1 MKKTVAII
9 VITILG
15 FTSVIASDIKFLSP
29 DKNLELRI
37 NIENGVTASL
47 FLKNIKV
54 FDIENIQLVTDRGI
68 IPSEN

>member
-1 MKKTVAII
+1 MKKTVVII

-15 FTSVIASDIKFLSP
+15 LTSVIAADIKFLSP

-37 NIENGVTASL
+37 NVEKGVTASL